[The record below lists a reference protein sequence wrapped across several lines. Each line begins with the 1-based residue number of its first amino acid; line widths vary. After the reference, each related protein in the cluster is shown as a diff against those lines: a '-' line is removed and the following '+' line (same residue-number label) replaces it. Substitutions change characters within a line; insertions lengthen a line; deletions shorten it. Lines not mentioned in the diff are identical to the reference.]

1 MKFRLPILFTIACTA
16 DYANITAII
25 FIAIIKEDSVVPN
38 PFNVSTSQK
47 NGISI
52 IALEGYVDAHTA
64 PQFDTAIQT
73 EFDAGRVKMIVDCSQ
88 LSYIASAGLG
98 VFMSY
103 IEEIREQNGDL
114 KIFGLAPKVR
124 HTFEILGFP
133 DLFEM
138 TDDLDSALAGFTTA
152 HSA

>member
-1 MKFRLPILFTIACTA
+1 M
-16 DYANITAII
+16 
-25 FIAIIKEDSVVPN
+25 SN
-38 PFNVSTSQK
+38 PFNVTTSNK

-73 EFDAGRVKMIVDCSQ
+73 EFDAGRVKMVVDCSQ

-114 KIFGLAPKVR
+114 KICGLAPKVR

-138 TDDLDSALAGFTTA
+138 TDDLDSALVGFATA
-152 HSA
+152 HSAQEG